1 MLVKTILALSLFFYL
16 SPLHHQG
23 IQHLIEAEI
32 DCLAM
37 NIYQEANNEP
47 KLGKI
52 AVGNVTMNRVK
63 SNHYPR
69 TVCGVITQTYKG
81 ACQFSW
87 LCSGKLQR
95 VSQEAYRDIRKLAT
109 KIYNGEIKDVTR
121 GALFFHNPSVTPEWA
136 KEEKMTVEIGNHK
149 FYRK

>member
-1 MLVKTILALSLFFYL
+1 MMKLFVAIALFLYV
-16 SPLHHQG
+16 SPLHHLG
-23 IQHLIEAEI
+23 IKHLIDAEI

-37 NIYQEANNEP
+37 NIYQEAGNES

-63 SNHYPR
+63 SNQYPR
-69 TVCGVITQTYKG
+69 TVCGVISQTYKG

-87 LCSGKLQR
+87 FCNGKAQR
-95 VSQEAYRDIRKLAT
+95 VSQEAYNDIRKLAK
-109 KIYNGEIKDVTR
+109 KIYHGEVKDITR
-121 GALFFHNPSVTPEWA
+121 GALFFHNPDVNPEWA

>member
-1 MLVKTILALSLFFYL
+1 MIKVILAMALMFFL

-37 NIYQEANNEP
+37 NIYHEANNES

-87 LCSGKLQR
+87 FCSGKLQQ
-95 VSQEAYRDIRKLAT
+95 VSHVAYRDIRKLAT

-136 KEEKMTVEIGNHK
+136 KEEKIFLMLDVHQ
-149 FYRK
+149 

>member
-1 MLVKTILALSLFFYL
+1 MIKLFLAFALLFVV

-37 NIYQEANNEP
+37 NIYHEANNES

-63 SNHYPR
+63 SREFPR
-69 TVCGVITQTYKG
+69 SVCGVIAQTYKG

-87 LCSGKLQR
+87 FCSGKLQQ
-95 VSQEAYRDIRKLAT
+95 VSHVAYRDIRKLAT

-136 KEEKMTVEIGNHK
+136 KEKEMTVEIGNHK